1 MATTGTAES
10 DAYKALF
17 NKAYGE
23 AAELAKTSKGDPVV
37 ARTLMRKL
45 GYTREELDTAGDDVA
60 RMQGVQSPHAHAKI
74 RPGEHV
80 LDLGC
85 GLGVEAVASFRWHTF
100 CKGVRM
106 SGDLAASQ

>member
-37 ARTLMRKL
+37 ARTLMRKA
-45 GYTREELDTAGDDVA
+45 DKSIVK
-60 RMQGVQSPHAHAKI
+60 AKD
-74 RPGEHV
+74 E
-80 LDLGC
+80 
-85 GLGVEAVASFRWHTF
+85 
-100 CKGVRM
+100 VRM
-106 SGDLAASQ
+106 KNVNICKHCYRKNVWKPR